1 MTELKMT
8 IPTGIMWIFIG
19 SILFQGAS
27 GLALVWQ
34 RHESDMALLEEIGRL
49 RVKNDELRAKLLKVG
64 VQP

>member
-34 RHESDMALLEEIGRL
+34 RHESDMACWRKSAGSESRTMSFA
-49 RVKNDELRAKLLKVG
+49 RSC
-64 VQP
+64 